1 MLCLF
6 YKMFS
11 ERLRA
16 SQITGKEK
24 LTLLA
29 WLPYGDYDRT
39 QGRVRFSSLKFG
51 FLVTTAWLMEK
62 ITQQNMLKVRVSIS

>member
-29 WLPYGDYDRT
+29 WLPYGDYT
-39 QGRVRFSSLKFG
+39 ALEGAFGFSSYKFG